1 MKKEKWTW
9 LAIISVVGGATLAGY
24 GFDID
29 KAVLYAPGFTL
40 IMIGFGY
47 LFMP

>member
-1 MKKEKWTW
+1 MKREKWTW
-9 LAIISVVGGATLAGY
+9 LAIIFAVVGAALAGY

-29 KAVLYAPGFTL
+29 KAVLYAPGFAL